1 MHGLIFMTWEKYL
14 AERFGRPFLSTYRAA
29 IGETHTDLP
38 LANRL
43 YDDATLVAG
52 VTAASELTGLPV
64 DTLLREYGRYFILNG
79 LTGHLCTYLLTQVH
93 SSRDLLLMMRDA
105 HARLRHTLEG
115 VAPPLF
121 TYEASSRSNEV
132 VLIYDSPRHLCSVL
146 RGAIEGAAER
156 YGEQVRVI
164 ERTCMKRGAPVCRF
178 QARFFAP
185 SLALPEQ
192 LKTSEQVARQKARKE
207 LTALVLSL
215 LPAVGTTGG
224 LTLADI
230 QGILRQREDV
240 RPHQLRPAVLLEA
253 LTQLQFAGLV
263 MSTASQQ
270 GDDFARRC
278 YWHVQT

>member
-14 AERFGRPFLSTYRAA
+14 AERFGHPFLSTYRAA

-230 QGILRQREDV
+230 QG
-240 RPHQLRPAVLLEA
+240 
-253 LTQLQFAGLV
+253 
-263 MSTASQQ
+263 
-270 GDDFARRC
+270 
-278 YWHVQT
+278 